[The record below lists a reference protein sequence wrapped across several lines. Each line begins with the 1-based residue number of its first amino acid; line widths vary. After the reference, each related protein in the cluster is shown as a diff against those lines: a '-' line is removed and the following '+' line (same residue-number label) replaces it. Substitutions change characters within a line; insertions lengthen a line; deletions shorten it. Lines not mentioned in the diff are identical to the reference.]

1 MEQQKRIQSI
11 IDPLVAWFR
20 EEGRELPFRVGRDA
34 YRIWISEIMLQQTR
48 TAAVIPYYERFLA
61 RFPSVHHLAEAPL
74 DEVLKLWEGLGYY
87 SRARNLK
94 KCAELLVEKHGGI
107 LPRTARELITLPGIG
122 AYTAG
127 AIASI
132 AYGEPE
138 PAVDGN
144 VLRVLMRVLASDR
157 DIADERVKREV
168 AELLRALYPSGE
180 ESTLF
185 TEALMELGERICIP
199 NGAPKCEECPIC
211 KQCFAY
217 EGKIQ
222 ALFPVKSPK
231 KPRRIEERTVLL
243 LSMGDRYIIRRR
255 PEGGLLSSLYE
266 FPSLEGKCV
275 GDSLVAE
282 LASLG
287 YHVECVTPLRDAT
300 HIFTHVEWHMTN
312 FAVTLAEGSPLREG
326 DLALT
331 ADEIRTAYAIPSAF
345 RYLSSLL

>member
-1 MEQQKRIQSI
+1 MTEQKRIQEMI
-11 IDPLVAWFR
+11 EPLVSWFF

-34 YRIWISEIMLQQTR
+34 YRIWVSEIMLQQTR
-48 TAAVIPYYERFLA
+48 TAAVIPYYERFLK
-61 RFPSVHHLAEAPL
+61 RFPTVFHLAEAPL

-94 KCAELLVEKHGGI
+94 KCAETLVEKHGGV
-107 LPRTARELITLPGIG
+107 LPRTARELIALPGIG

-157 DIADERVKREV
+157 NVADERVKREI
-168 AELLRALYPSGE
+168 AELLRSVYPSGE
-180 ESTLF
+180 EATLF
-185 TEALMELGERICIP
+185 TEALMELGEQICIP
-199 NGAPKCEECPIC
+199 NGTPKCEECPIR

-222 ALFPVKSPK
+222 TLFPVKSPK
-231 KPRRIEERTVLL
+231 KPRRIEERTVLIF
-243 LSMGDRYIIRRR
+243 SIGERYIIRRR
-255 PEGGLLSSLYE
+255 PDGGLLSSLYE
-266 FPSLEGKCV
+266 YPSLDGKWDAD
-275 GDSLVAE
+275 GLVSQ
-282 LASLG
+282 LSSFG
-287 YHVECVTPLRDAT
+287 YRVERVTPLRDAA
-300 HIFTHVEWHMTN
+300 HVFSHVEWRMTN
-312 FAVTLAEGSPLREG
+312 FAVTLSEDSPLREG

-331 ADEIRTAYAIPSAF
+331 ADEIRASYAIPSAF

>member
-1 MEQQKRIQSI
+1 MTEQKRIESI
-11 IDPLVAWFR
+11 IDPLVSWFR
-20 EEGRELPFRVGRDA
+20 EQGRELPFRVGRDA
-34 YRIWISEIMLQQTR
+34 YRIWVSEIMLQQTR

-61 RFPSVHHLAEAPL
+61 RFPTVRHLAEAPL

-94 KCAELLVEKHGGI
+94 KCAELLLEKHGGV
-107 LPRTARELITLPGIG
+107 LPCTVRELIALPGIG

-144 VLRVLMRVLASDR
+144 VLRVLMRVLASNR

-168 AELLRALYPSGE
+168 GELLRAVYPSGE
-180 ESTLF
+180 KSTLF

-199 NGAPKCEECPIC
+199 NGNPKCEECPIC

-217 EGKIQ
+217 EGQIQ
-222 ALFPVKSPK
+222 TLFPIKTPK

-243 LSMGDRYIIRRR
+243 FSLGDRYIIRRR
-255 PEGGLLSSLYE
+255 PDGGLLSSLYE
-266 FPSLEGKCV
+266 FPSLDGKWEGER
-275 GDSLVAE
+275 LAE
-282 LASLG
+282 ALSSLG
-287 YHVECVTPLRDAT
+287 YRIESTLPLRDAV
-300 HIFTHVEWHMTN
+300 HIFTHVEWRMTN
-312 FAVTLAEGSPLREG
+312 FSVRLAKDSPLREG
-326 DLALT
+326 DLLLT

>member
-1 MEQQKRIQSI
+1 MTEQKRIESI
-11 IDPLVAWFR
+11 VDPLVSWFR
-20 EEGRELPFRVGRDA
+20 EQGRELPFRVGRDA

-61 RFPSVHHLAEAPL
+61 RYPTVRHLAEASL

-94 KCAELLVEKHGGI
+94 KCAELLVEKHGGV
-107 LPRTARELITLPGIG
+107 LPHTVRELIALPGIG

-157 DIADERVKREV
+157 DIADERVKREI
-168 AELLRALYPSGE
+168 AELLRSVYPSGE

-185 TEALMELGERICIP
+185 TEALMELGEQICIP
-199 NGAPKCEECPIC
+199 NGAPKCENCPIR

-217 EGKIQ
+217 EGLIQ

-243 LSMGDRYIIRRR
+243 FSIGDRYIIRRR
-255 PEGGLLSSLYE
+255 PDGGLLSSLYE
-266 FPSLEGKCV
+266 FPSLDGKWQ
-275 GDSLVAE
+275 SEPLLEE
-282 LASLG
+282 LSSLG
-287 YHVECVTPLRDAT
+287 YRVERVTPLRDSV

-312 FAVTLAEGSPLREG
+312 FAVALAKDSSLREV

-331 ADEIRTAYAIPSAF
+331 ADEIRASYAIPSAF